1 MEDKRILKTK
11 RNLKQTLAS
20 LLSHKPLEN
29 ITVTELCESAS
40 TSRITFYAHYEDK
53 YALADEMVS
62 DMVDAALKD
71 FDHLQRTTNPE
82 NNPLASAQNVL
93 EAVLNLFARNQK
105 VFNHASRE
113 ESPYLFKK
121 LYESLQRHVQ
131 TLAQKIFQSRS
142 TRFDLK
148 RVAVFICDGMWG
160 YIVESR
166 RQNCSLET
174 IRKEAGELLS
184 RLLGTTMTLQHA

>member
-20 LLSHKPLEN
+20 LLCHKPLES

-40 TSRITFYAHYEDK
+40 TSRITFYTHYDDK
-53 YALADEMVS
+53 YALADDMVS

-71 FDHLQRTTNPE
+71 FDRLQSTTNPE
-82 NNPLASAQNVL
+82 NNPVTSAQNVL
-93 EAVLNLFARNQK
+93 EAVLNLFVRNQK

-121 LYESLQRHVQ
+121 LYENLQRNVQ
-131 TLAQKIFQSRS
+131 AQAQKICQSLP

-166 RQNCSLET
+166 KQNCSFET
-174 IRKEAGELLS
+174 IRKEARELLN